1 MNSVRFGILGA
12 GRGADLAQAIHHAP
26 TSELIAICDQDM
38 ERLINVTDKFPTLK
52 TYNSWAAMLDSDIDA
67 VIVASPMPL
76 HVQHSIDALKA
87 GKHVLSEVTA
97 ATSIEQCWQLLEA
110 VLSSNRKYMLA
121 SNYCYMWSWSIVMG
135 LVKLVSLVSFTMVK
149 LTKSKTSKQDFL
161 ILNKDTIGEQKSSH
175 FGVVIITLPMTWDHY
190 TKPSASVLHKWFA

>member
-26 TSELIAICDQDM
+26 TAELVAICDQDM
-38 ERLINVTDKFPTLK
+38 ERLVNVTDKFPTLK
-52 TYNSWAAMLDSDIDA
+52 TYNLWAAMLDSDIDA

-76 HVQHSIDALKA
+76 HVQHSIEALKA

-121 SNYCYMWSWSIVMG
+121 SNYCYMRSWSIVMG
-135 LVKLVSLVSFTMVK
+135 LVKAGKK

-175 FGVVIITLPMTWDHY
+175 FGVVIITLAMTWDHY
-190 TKPSASVLHKWFA
+190 TKLSASVLHK